1 MVMVQKQTA
10 LESIKA
16 IAVPGTS
23 YLNNIGSM
31 IILKSSLFYL
41 VLLGMMF
48 LAFMLLSL
56 IFGSPKKRGVFLIIG
71 LFILAILT
79 IKDRVNISFLLVI
92 SLSFASFYLL
102 TLQNRIVFSLREIFV
117 FVLLMILISG
127 SLFYGSKNRFFIKTR
142 DKVLFDSTLGNK
154 IISFYYTYS
163 PLAASLVSREQ
174 GVYQGLIFHE
184 GVKNER
190 FLYLDKGIFLTG
202 KKEVKGSADFVIS
215 KQGETFFIKNR
226 YGKAIPIESI
236 SISEIERAIGELFS
250 MKGFSLL
257 NKTGLYFFPAGLLI
271 LFLMGIKCVTDNKK
285 IFAISSIGIASVLVL
300 FIWFVSL
307 TGNHPPRDDRL
318 KSVELSRNGLSI
330 AYYLYEKNEIPEPYI
345 PIVKMMTKSESLSLR
360 YWGALL
366 LGILGDEK
374 EAQTLIPLLEN
385 PFLNVRYVAAQSLY
399 LLLKEK
405 SFETLLIRLL
415 TDSSWYVRCRIF
427 SIFLNA
433 GTIPSPA

>member
-1 MVMVQKQTA
+1 
-10 LESIKA
+10 
-16 IAVPGTS
+16 
-23 YLNNIGSM
+23 
-31 IILKSSLFYL
+31 
-41 VLLGMMF
+41 
-48 LAFMLLSL
+48 
-56 IFGSPKKRGVFLIIG
+56 
-71 LFILAILT
+71 
-79 IKDRVNISFLLVI
+79 
-92 SLSFASFYLL
+92 
-102 TLQNRIVFSLREIFV
+102 
-117 FVLLMILISG
+117 MILISC
-127 SLFYGSKNRFFIKTR
+127 SLYYGSKNNFFVKTR
-142 DKVLFDSTLGNK
+142 DKVFFDSTLGNK

-174 GVYQGLIFHE
+174 GVYQGLIFYE
-184 GVKNER
+184 GIKNER

-236 SISEIERAIGELFS
+236 NISEIEKATGELFS

-257 NKTGLYFFPAGLLI
+257 NKTGLYFFPAGTLI

-285 IFAISSIGIASVLVL
+285 IFAISSIGIASILVL
-300 FIWFVSL
+300 FIWFISL
-307 TGNHPPRDDRL
+307 TGNNPPRDDHL

-345 PIVKMMTKSESLSLR
+345 PYVKMMTESESLSLR

-366 LGILGDEK
+366 LGILGDKK

-385 PFLNVRYVAAQSLY
+385 PFLNVRYIAAQSLY

-415 TDSSWYVRCRIF
+415 TDASWYVRCKIF

-433 GTIPSPA
+433 GMIPSPA